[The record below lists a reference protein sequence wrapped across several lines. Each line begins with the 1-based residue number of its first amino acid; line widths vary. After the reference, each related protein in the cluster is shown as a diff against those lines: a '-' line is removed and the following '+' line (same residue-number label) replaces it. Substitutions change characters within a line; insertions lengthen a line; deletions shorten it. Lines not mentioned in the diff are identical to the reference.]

1 MAITDIRVGEAD
13 FSLDEELSRIMR
25 ESPSAGGVAS
35 FVGLVR
41 NKNDGAAVSR
51 MTLEHYPGMTEK
63 SLAKIAAAARERFH
77 LVDVI
82 VVHRVGEL
90 KVGDRIVLCL
100 TSAEHRGDAFAGCE
114 YIMDWLKT
122 EAPFWKKEQTPDG
135 ERSFF
140 KNAGLMPARAT
151 TRRESGGSCR
161 QKTHSAST

>member
-100 TSAEHRGDAFAGCE
+100 TSAEHRSDAFAGCE

-135 ERSFF
+135 ERWVD
-140 KNAGLMPARAT
+140 ARESDDK
-151 TRRESGGSCR
+151 RESGGLCR
-161 QKTHSAST
+161 QKTYSAST

>member
-100 TSAEHRGDAFAGCE
+100 TSAEHRSDALAGCE

-135 ERSFF
+135 ERWVD
-140 KNAGLMPARAT
+140 A
-151 TRRESGGSCR
+151 RESDDKAR
-161 QKTHSAST
+161 ERWLV

>member
-135 ERSFF
+135 ERWVD
-140 KNAGLMPARAT
+140 ARENDDKA
-151 TRRESGGSCR
+151 RER
-161 QKTHSAST
+161 WLV

>member
-13 FSLDEELSRIMR
+13 FSLDEELTRVMR

-41 NKNDGAAVSR
+41 NKNDGSAVSR

-90 KVGDRIVLCL
+90 KVGDRIVLSL

-135 ERSFF
+135 ERWVD
-140 KNAGLMPARAT
+140 A
-151 TRRESGGSCR
+151 RESDDKAR
-161 QKTHSAST
+161 ERWLV

>member
-13 FSLDEELSRIMR
+13 FSPDEELTRVMR

-41 NKNDGAAVSR
+41 NKNDGSAVSR

-100 TSAEHRGDAFAGCE
+100 TSAEHRSDAFAGCE

-135 ERSFF
+135 ERWVD
-140 KNAGLMPARAT
+140 A
-151 TRRESGGSCR
+151 RESDDKAR
-161 QKTHSAST
+161 ERWLV

>member
-13 FSLDEELSRIMR
+13 FSLDEELSRVMR

-41 NKNDGAAVSR
+41 NKNDGSAVSR

-90 KVGDRIVLCL
+90 KVGDRLVLCL
-100 TSAEHRGDAFAGCE
+100 TSAEHRCDAFAGCE
-114 YIMDWLKT
+114 FIMDWLKT

-135 ERSFF
+135 ERWVD
-140 KNAGLMPARAT
+140 A
-151 TRRESGGSCR
+151 RESDDKAR
-161 QKTHSAST
+161 ERWLV

>member
-13 FSLDEELSRIMR
+13 FSLDKELSRIMR

-100 TSAEHRGDAFAGCE
+100 TSAEHRSDAFAGCE

-135 ERSFF
+135 ERWVD
-140 KNAGLMPARAT
+140 A
-151 TRRESGGSCR
+151 RESDDKAR
-161 QKTHSAST
+161 ERWLV

>member
-1 MAITDIRVGEAD
+1 MAITDIRVGEVD

-90 KVGDRIVLCL
+90 KVGDRIVLCR
-100 TSAEHRGDAFAGCE
+100 APQRRIC
-114 YIMDWLKT
+114 WL
-122 EAPFWKKEQTPDG
+122 
-135 ERSFF
+135 
-140 KNAGLMPARAT
+140 
-151 TRRESGGSCR
+151 
-161 QKTHSAST
+161 

>member
-63 SLAKIAAAARERFH
+63 SLAKIA
-77 LVDVI
+77 

-100 TSAEHRGDAFAGCE
+100 TSAEHRSDAFAGCE

-135 ERSFF
+135 ERWVD
-140 KNAGLMPARAT
+140 A
-151 TRRESGGSCR
+151 RESDDKAR
-161 QKTHSAST
+161 ERWLV

>member
-51 MTLEHYPGMTEK
+51 MTLENYPGMTEK

-100 TSAEHRGDAFAGCE
+100 TSAEHRSDAFAGCE

-135 ERSFF
+135 ERWVD
-140 KNAGLMPARAT
+140 A
-151 TRRESGGSCR
+151 RESDDKAR
-161 QKTHSAST
+161 ERWLV

>member
-13 FSLDEELSRIMR
+13 FSLDKELSRVMR

-41 NKNDGAAVSR
+41 NKNDGSAVSR

-63 SLAKIAAAARERFH
+63 SLVKIAAAARERFH

-100 TSAEHRGDAFAGCE
+100 TSAEHRSDAFAGCE

-135 ERSFF
+135 ERWVD
-140 KNAGLMPARAT
+140 A
-151 TRRESGGSCR
+151 RESDDKAR
-161 QKTHSAST
+161 ERWLM

>member
-135 ERSFF
+135 ERWVD
-140 KNAGLMPARAT
+140 T
-151 TRRESGGSCR
+151 RESDDKAR
-161 QKTHSAST
+161 ERWLV

>member
-51 MTLEHYPGMTEK
+51 MTLEHHPGMTEK

-135 ERSFF
+135 ERWVD
-140 KNAGLMPARAT
+140 A
-151 TRRESGGSCR
+151 RESDDKAR
-161 QKTHSAST
+161 ERWLV

>member
-13 FSLDEELSRIMR
+13 FSLDEELTRVMR

-41 NKNDGAAVSR
+41 NKNDGSAVSR

-135 ERSFF
+135 ERWVD
-140 KNAGLMPARAT
+140 A
-151 TRRESGGSCR
+151 RESDDKAR
-161 QKTHSAST
+161 ERWFV

>member
-1 MAITDIRVGEAD
+1 MAITDIRVCEAD

-135 ERSFF
+135 ERWVD
-140 KNAGLMPARAT
+140 A
-151 TRRESGGSCR
+151 RESDDKAR
-161 QKTHSAST
+161 ERWLV

>member
-13 FSLDEELSRIMR
+13 FSLDEELSRVMR

-41 NKNDGAAVSR
+41 NKNDGSAVSR

-100 TSAEHRGDAFAGCE
+100 TSAEHRSDAFAGCE

-135 ERSFF
+135 ERWVD
-140 KNAGLMPARAT
+140 A
-151 TRRESGGSCR
+151 RESDDKAR
-161 QKTHSAST
+161 ERWLV

>member
-51 MTLEHYPGMTEK
+51 MTLEHYPGMTGK

-100 TSAEHRGDAFAGCE
+100 TSAEHRSDAFAGCE

-135 ERSFF
+135 ERWVD
-140 KNAGLMPARAT
+140 A
-151 TRRESGGSCR
+151 RESDDKAR
-161 QKTHSAST
+161 ERWLV

>member
-1 MAITDIRVGEAD
+1 MTVRVQEAD
-13 FSLDEELSRIMR
+13 FDTGAELAALR
-25 ESPSAGGVAS
+25 AGDARVGALAS
-35 FVGLVR
+35 FLGLVR
-41 NKNDGAAVSR
+41 DLNDGASVSE
-51 MTLEHYPGMTEK
+51 MSLEHYPGMTEK

-100 TSAEHRGDAFAGCE
+100 TSAEHRSDAFAGCE

-135 ERSFF
+135 ERWVD
-140 KNAGLMPARAT
+140 A
-151 TRRESGGSCR
+151 RESDDKAR
-161 QKTHSAST
+161 ERWLV

>member
-13 FSLDEELSRIMR
+13 FSLDEELTRVMR

-41 NKNDGAAVSR
+41 NKNDGSAVSR

-122 EAPFWKKEQTPDG
+122 EAPFWKKGQTPDG
-135 ERSFF
+135 ERWVD
-140 KNAGLMPARAT
+140 A
-151 TRRESGGSCR
+151 RESDDKAR
-161 QKTHSAST
+161 ERWLV

>member
-1 MAITDIRVGEAD
+1 MAITDIRVGEAY

-100 TSAEHRGDAFAGCE
+100 TSAEHRSDAFAGCE

-135 ERSFF
+135 ERWVD
-140 KNAGLMPARAT
+140 A
-151 TRRESGGSCR
+151 RESDDKAR
-161 QKTHSAST
+161 ERWLV

>member
-25 ESPSAGGVAS
+25 ESPSAGSVAS

-135 ERSFF
+135 ECWVD
-140 KNAGLMPARAT
+140 A
-151 TRRESGGSCR
+151 RESDDKAR
-161 QKTHSAST
+161 ERWLV

>member
-90 KVGDRIVLCL
+90 KVGDRIVLSPRPSTAATHL
-100 TSAEHRGDAFAGCE
+100 PAVNTSWTGSKPRRLSGR
-114 YIMDWLKT
+114 
-122 EAPFWKKEQTPDG
+122 
-135 ERSFF
+135 RSRRRTV
-140 KNAGLMPARAT
+140 NAGLMPARAT

>member
-13 FSLDEELSRIMR
+13 FSLDEELSRVMR

-41 NKNDGAAVSR
+41 NKNDGSAVSR

-100 TSAEHRGDAFAGCE
+100 TSAEHRSDAFTGCE

-135 ERSFF
+135 ERWVD
-140 KNAGLMPARAT
+140 A
-151 TRRESGGSCR
+151 RESDDKAR
-161 QKTHSAST
+161 ERWLV

>member
-82 VVHRVGEL
+82 VVPRVGEL

-100 TSAEHRGDAFAGCE
+100 TSAEHRGAAFAGCE

-135 ERSFF
+135 ERWVD
-140 KNAGLMPARAT
+140 A
-151 TRRESGGSCR
+151 RESDDKAR
-161 QKTHSAST
+161 ERWLV

>member
-1 MAITDIRVGEAD
+1 
-13 FSLDEELSRIMR
+13 MR

-100 TSAEHRGDAFAGCE
+100 TSAEHRSDAFAGCE

-135 ERSFF
+135 ERWVD
-140 KNAGLMPARAT
+140 A
-151 TRRESGGSCR
+151 RESDDKAR
-161 QKTHSAST
+161 ERWLV

>member
-51 MTLEHYPGMTEK
+51 MTLEHYPGMPEK

-100 TSAEHRGDAFAGCE
+100 TSAEHRSDAFAGCE

-122 EAPFWKKEQTPDG
+122 EALSG
-135 ERSFF
+135 RRSRRRTV
-140 KNAGLMPARAT
+140 NAGLMPARAT
-151 TRRESGGSCR
+151 TRRESGGLCR
-161 QKTHSAST
+161 QKTYSAST

>member
-51 MTLEHYPGMTEK
+51 MTLEHYPGMPEK
-63 SLAKIAAAARERFH
+63 SLATIAAAARERFH

-100 TSAEHRGDAFAGCE
+100 TSAEHRSDAFAGCE

-135 ERSFF
+135 ERWVD
-140 KNAGLMPARAT
+140 A
-151 TRRESGGSCR
+151 RESDDKAR
-161 QKTHSAST
+161 ERWLV